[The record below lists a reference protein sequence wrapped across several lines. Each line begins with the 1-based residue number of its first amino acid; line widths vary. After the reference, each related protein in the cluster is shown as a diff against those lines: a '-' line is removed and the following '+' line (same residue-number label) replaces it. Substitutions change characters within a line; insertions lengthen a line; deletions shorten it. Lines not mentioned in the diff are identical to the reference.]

1 MTLLRLLSVPGALP
15 APAALGSLGSG
26 VPSEEVVT
34 AALFP
39 RKRQT
44 PDCWSLVHGEM
55 WNQPC
60 DKPYPW
66 ICEKSPDLS
75 RGPEPHPLFLAKD

>member
-75 RGPEPHPLFLAKD
+75 RAPEPRPLFLAKD